1 MLLDIHRAE
10 KSFSI
15 FVCLLSRKVWF
26 PVESYINDGNDD
38 TKDNYSDNDCNDYN
52 DDNDVRYYGG
62 NDNNDR
68 YSNDDKN
75 NDDKD
80 GDDDQT
86 TNVQITLHIYLQ
98 WF

>member
-15 FVCLLSRKVWF
+15 FACLLSRKVWF

-38 TKDNYSDNDCNDYN
+38 TKDDNSDNDGNDYN
-52 DDNDVRYYGG
+52 DDNDVKHYGG

-86 TNVQITLHIYLQ
+86 TNVQITLHIYMQ